1 MIYYNLE
8 FMKKFF
14 ICLTIGLIFSQQLA
28 QSQELKD
35 KKVLIVWGGWEG
47 HNPEA
52 VFKYC

>member
-1 MIYYNLE
+1 
-8 FMKKFF
+8 MKKFF

-52 VFKYC
+52 LFKYC